1 MNLEYLV
8 DATGR
13 AGIILKNCKYNTSP
27 QLKSVA
33 TWGYWEGGAVYAKG
47 TEREGSP
54 YFETLPNA
62 SGWVWYI
69 PLHTGKVS
77 VGVVMNQDKCTAKKR
92 EAKLDG
98 KGLYLEA
105 TRTTPGVSGLLQKA
119 NVVSDAPACAS
130 LYVPMAD
137 DSACFID
144 SYFSYSVHLALTG
157 GMSAAITVA
166 APIRGNCD
174 ELQASSWHSKK
185 VAESYTRFLLGKL
198 SQGEVAKTV
207 ELCFHAFVPVL
218 EAAKEALVKKL
229 RDLGVEHLIDGEDY
243 EKGLEE
249 LGGRILDLIT
259 LEIILSPEKIRII
272 HTIRARRMLRFEDL
286 LNFDNFGTDITD
298 GLSPNLVCGALGLVT
313 PEHRKVFH
321 ADVLAKIFG
330 EGKMNAQKQPT
341 EQRLS
346 PAIEVMEVEIEATPN
361 TPVEVKTEELAAG
374 SGDGRTQA

>member
-1 MNLEYLV
+1 MTEKVYTVARIPFRIWWMLPGELES
-8 DATGR
+8 
-13 AGIILKNCKYNTSP
+13 NCKYNTSP

-119 NVVSDAPACAS
+119 NVVSD
-130 LYVPMAD
+130 
-137 DSACFID
+137 
-144 SYFSYSVHLALTG
+144 VHLALTG